1 MFYSW
6 ACLSRLGGRRSRQFS
21 GLRGRRA
28 RVGHSV
34 ASVGQPGPAG
44 RGARAVLAACRPARR
59 PPPQPVLQAARLTVF
74 TLLSVSVFTGR
85 PALPVAAALHD
96 PGFGLAK
103 ALFFLGTLG
112 LWKGPQNWSPRAGF
126 GSISVAD
133 SLGPWTLGLSFPIC
147 NMTGLTV

>member
-6 ACLSRLGGRRSRQFS
+6 ACLSRLGGGRSRQYG
-21 GLRGRRA
+21 GLRRRWA
-28 RVGHSV
+28 RVGHAV
-34 ASVGQPGPAG
+34 ASVGQPGQAG
-44 RGARAVLAACRPARR
+44 RRARAVARR

-85 PALPVAAALHD
+85 QALPVAAALCD

-103 ALFFLGTLG
+103 TLFFLGALG
-112 LWKGPQNWSPRAGF
+112 LRKGPQNWSPRAGF
-126 GSISVAD
+126 GSVSVAD

-147 NMTGLTV
+147 NTTGLTV